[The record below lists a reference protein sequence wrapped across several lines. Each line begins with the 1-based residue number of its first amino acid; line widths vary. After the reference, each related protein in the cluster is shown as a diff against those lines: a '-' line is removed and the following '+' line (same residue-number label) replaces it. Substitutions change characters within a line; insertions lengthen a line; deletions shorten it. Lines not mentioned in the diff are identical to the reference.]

1 MLVIFILF
9 FFSFYNA
16 RLQNDCIQRISLQVK
31 ELVNL
36 YKSLVAYPLLSSA
49 QILGAKSGKL
59 SIQGSWT
66 QRNLERKTD
75 QRFLQN
81 YDLNSDLTPISTG
94 FPVDI
99 TTEYAIWM
107 SLTDNLEYLI

>member
-1 MLVIFILF
+1 M
-9 FFSFYNA
+9 
-16 RLQNDCIQRISLQVK
+16 
-31 ELVNL
+31 VNL
-36 YKSLVAYPLLSSA
+36 YKSLAAYPALNSA
-49 QILGAKSGKL
+49 QILGAKNGRL

-81 YDLNSDLTPISTG
+81 YDLNSDLVPISIG

-99 TTEYAIWM
+99 TTEYAM
-107 SLTDNLEYLI
+107 SLADPKYSI